1 MPEFESV
8 VGINPLTALAT
19 LVNMIIT
26 FLVLKKFL
34 FKPVK
39 KMIDDRQSEIDGLFS
54 DAAVAREEA
63 GALKAEYEQRLQDA
77 KRERD
82 EIIRA
87 ATVTA
92 REREK
97 EIIDS
102 AKADAAAIM
111 TKAEAD
117 IAQEKK
123 KALNDVK
130 SEISGIAME
139 IASRVVRKEIDD
151 RDHRE
156 LVEEFIGKIGDEV

>member
-26 FLVLKKFL
+26 FLLLKKFL

-54 DAAVAREEA
+54 DADAAREEA
-63 GALKAEYEQRLQDA
+63 GAMKAEYERRLQEA
-77 KRERD
+77 KKERD

-97 EIIDS
+97 EIIDE
-102 AKADAAAIM
+102 AKSNAAAIM

-123 KALNDVK
+123 KALNEVK
-130 SEISGIAME
+130 SEISGIAMD
-139 IASRVVRKEIDD
+139 IASRVVRKEIDV
-151 RDHRE
+151 RDHRD